1 MYPLFEIHF
10 SRRCHETIA
19 TTVSITTHLCVGSP
33 QTLQM
38 VSKVYRRGV
47 NGSLPVI
54 LHIVMLLMSRFKE
67 GQDPLGMQD
76 AGVETISMTRNRTN
90 NGSTRRNLVN
100 NSSNIVPMTSGSTRN
115 RPNRPE
121 MEDAGEVEDEG
132 AANRGTISN
141 FFNTF
146 IRQQQQQQTLLSQFQ
161 QFNSIQQQLPQNQRA
176 FLPLTI
182 TNTNGRL
189 GGSNNNGNSI
199 TIAQTANNAS
209 STLRN
214 KIVYA
219 LQCAYCQITVCRR
232 AMKAILLADTKI
244 ELYSTDIPPTP

>member
-1 MYPLFEIHF
+1 
-10 SRRCHETIA
+10 
-19 TTVSITTHLCVGSP
+19 
-33 QTLQM
+33 
-38 VSKVYRRGV
+38 
-47 NGSLPVI
+47 
-54 LHIVMLLMSRFKE
+54 
-67 GQDPLGMQD
+67 
-76 AGVETISMTRNRTN
+76 MTRNRTN
-90 NGSTRRNLVN
+90 NGSTRRTLVN
-100 NSSNIVPMTSGSTRN
+100 SSSNIVPMTSGLTRN
-115 RPNRPE
+115 RHNRLE
-121 MEDAGEVEDEG
+121 EEDAAEGEG
-132 AANRGTISN
+132 AGANRGTISN

-161 QFNSIQQQLPQNQRA
+161 QFNSLQQQLPQNQRA

-182 TNTNGRL
+182 TNTNGRI
-189 GGSNNNGNSI
+189 GGSNTNSSNI
-199 TIAQTANNAS
+199 TIAPTTNTASSS